1 MTTPKLLIAAAAA
14 FAIAP
19 FTAKADPGDEIAQA
33 WLASIK
39 STKTVAEVRVQTRNL
54 PRLGQKH
61 PVEVREFAATRTRDE
76 VKDML
81 GQTARLERIYDR
93 FYHGA

>member
-1 MTTPKLLIAAAAA
+1 MTTKLLIATVAV

-19 FTAKADPGDEIAQA
+19 MTAQADPGDEIAQA

-39 STKTVAEVRVQTRNL
+39 STKTVAEVRAQTRNL
-54 PRLGQKH
+54 PRWGQKH
-61 PVEVREFAATRTRDE
+61 PVELREFASSRTREE

-81 GQTARLERIYDR
+81 EQTARLERIYDR

>member
-1 MTTPKLLIAAAAA
+1 MNAKKLLIATAAAIA
-14 FAIAP
+14 ITPFAAY
-19 FTAKADPGDEIAQA
+19 AEPGDEIAQA

-39 STKTVAEVRVQTRNL
+39 STKTVAEVRAQTRNL

-61 PVEVREFAATRTRDE
+61 PVEVRKFESTLSRDAVE
-76 VKDML
+76 DML
-81 GQTARLERIYDR
+81 AEAGGLERV